1 MRIATRHVIVLIFV
15 LATLFA
21 VTSCSVTKGKKIA
34 EAAVDKFHARFNEG
48 QYHEI
53 FTESDDA
60 FQKATDGE
68 AGAIAVFE
76 ALRRKLGVIK
86 QAKQTGWHVNANTTG
101 TLISLSYDVEYSE
114 GKGVE
119 QFVFIVK
126 GNKALLFNYNVNS
139 PLLITK

>member
-1 MRIATRHVIVLIFV
+1 LRIATRHIIVLTFV
-15 LATLFA
+15 LATHLA

-34 EAAVDKFHARFNEG
+34 EEAADKFHARFNNG

-68 AGAIAVFE
+68 GGAIAVFE
-76 ALRRKLGVIK
+76 ALRRKLGSIK
-86 QAKQTGWHVNANTTG
+86 QAKQAAWYVNANTAG

-119 QFVFIVK
+119 QLVFIVK
-126 GNKALLFNYNVNS
+126 GDKALLFNYHVNS